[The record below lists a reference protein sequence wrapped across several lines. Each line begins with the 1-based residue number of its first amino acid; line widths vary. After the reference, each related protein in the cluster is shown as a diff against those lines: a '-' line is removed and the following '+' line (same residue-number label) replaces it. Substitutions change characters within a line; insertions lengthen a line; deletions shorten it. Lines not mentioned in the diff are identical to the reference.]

1 MADATAYKF
10 TPIGHL
16 RSIFKTKN
24 GTVRQSGLSR
34 YARATLTIPRSV
46 FNNPAHALEN
56 LADYSHVWLIWIF
69 HANTSAAVK
78 AKVSPPRLNG
88 ARVGVFSTRSPH
100 RPCPIGLTLA
110 RLEGVEGDTLV
121 LSGVDIIDGTP
132 VLDIKPY
139 IPLYDSPAGSEGEG
153 TVDSLLDSNGDV
165 CEGERSL
172 FSLLLC
178 RWNLWIATCSC
189 TCSIYSVLSFSRLNE
204 NHCGL

>member
-1 MADATAYKF
+1 MADATAYNF
-10 TPIGHL
+10 SPIGHL

-56 LADYSHVWLIWIF
+56 LADYSHVWLVWIF
-69 HANTSAAVK
+69 HANTSAAAVK

-132 VLDIKPY
+132 ILDIKPY

-153 TVDSLLDSNGDV
+153 VVDSVLDSNGDV
-165 CEGERSL
+165 CEGEMPK
-172 FSLLLC
+172 FSLL
-178 RWNLWIATCSC
+178 
-189 TCSIYSVLSFSRLNE
+189 
-204 NHCGL
+204 